1 MSANGWGGTLSA
13 MFGGGGNG
21 RGGASGERG
30 GGRGAATVAG
40 PGGLQQ
46 KQKAD
51 VRRRLPDWSAG
62 DAGVEV
68 GQPKEEDS
76 LEDGEGT
83 QDPGNPQLEGD
94 QLDRLAAA
102 ILWQAGTTTDT
113 SPHPLLAVAAS
124 RIPPPS
130 EVSHPDL
137 LTRLRLRL
145 EQFAERGRYSVVL
158 FVNPAPNSP
167 STAHLV
173 AAYLALSRTARKN
186 VQHVYVVGGGWWSS
200 ILVTLF
206 SATLLSVK
214 TITSRGKLVQ
224 CPSLSSLA
232 ESIGGKAFAQI
243 DVPLEVYVANA
254 AVDKAIKLPEKD
266 DQLPR
271 TFGVPLEELAG
282 KDGKPLP
289 RLVRDCLAVLAAEGP
304 ASVGIFRRS
313 PSASTVSHLAAAYDR
328 GHPVALSSAP
338 NAPYIA
344 ASLLKKFI
352 HDLPDPLI
360 PRDSWDAIKACPLD
374 DDLAVP
380 YLRFNFLPL
389 LPPTSLHLLSRL
401 VSVLAGIA
409 ANHSHNLMTS
419 SNLVICLCPALM
431 GGLGASRDELEMCR
445 VPGMEVGSMRGL
457 ETIKRRER
465 AGNTLGGV
473 LKVLIDRQSE
483 LADSPDPPA

>member
-1 MSANGWGGTLSA
+1 
-13 MFGGGGNG
+13 MFGVGGNP
-21 RGGASGERG
+21 RGGASD
-30 GGRGAATVAG
+30 GRGAGREAATVAG

-46 KQKAD
+46 KQKTD
-51 VRRRLPDWSAG
+51 VRKRLPDWTAG
-62 DAGVEV
+62 EAGGEV
-68 GQPKEEDS
+68 GQPNEANG
-76 LEDGEGT
+76 LEDGKES
-83 QDPGNPQLEGD
+83 QDSVDSQLEGD
-94 QLDRLAAA
+94 ELDRLAAA
-102 ILWQAGTTTDT
+102 VLWQTGITTDA

-124 RIPPPS
+124 RIPPSS

-137 LTRLRLRL
+137 LARTRLRL
-145 EQFAERGRYSVVL
+145 EQFAERGPYSVVL

-186 VQHVYVVGGGWWSS
+186 IQHVYVVGGGWWSS

-214 TITSRGKLVQ
+214 TINSRGKLVQ
-224 CPSLSSLA
+224 CPNLSSLA
-232 ESIGGKAFAQI
+232 ESIGSKAFVQI
-243 DVPLEVYVANA
+243 DVPLEVYIANA
-254 AVDKAIKLPEKD
+254 VVEKAIKLPEAD
-266 DQLPR
+266 DQVPR
-271 TFGVPLEELAG
+271 TFGVSLEELAG
-282 KDGKPLP
+282 KDRKRLP
-289 RLVRDCLAVLAAEGP
+289 DLVRDCLAVLAAEGP
-304 ASVGIFRRS
+304 ASIGIFRRS

-328 GHPVALSSAP
+328 GHPVSLSSAP
-338 NAPYIA
+338 DAPYIA

-360 PRDSWDAIKACPLD
+360 PRDTWDAIKACPLD

-380 YLRFNFLPL
+380 YLRANFLPL
-389 LPPTSLHLLSRL
+389 LHPTSRHLLFCL
-401 VSVLAGIA
+401 ISVLSGIA

-457 ETIKRRER
+457 ETMKRRER

-473 LKVLIDRQSE
+473 LRVLIERHGDLIDAPE
-483 LADSPDPPA
+483 PCA

>member
-13 MFGGGGNG
+13 VFGVGGSA
-21 RGGASGERG
+21 RGGASGERRG
-30 GGRGAATVAG
+30 GGEAATVAG
-40 PGGLQQ
+40 PGGLQP

-51 VRRRLPDWSAG
+51 VRRQLPDWSAG
-62 DAGVEV
+62 AAREEV
-68 GQPKEEDS
+68 GQPNK
-76 LEDGEGT
+76 EDGLEVGRGT
-83 QDPGNPQLEGD
+83 QDLGHSRLDVDE
-94 QLDRLAAA
+94 LDRLAAA
-102 ILWQAGTTTDT
+102 ILWQTAATT
-113 SPHPLLAVAAS
+113 
-124 RIPPPS
+124 R
-130 EVSHPDL
+130 
-137 LTRLRLRL
+137 RLR
-145 EQFAERGRYSVVL
+145 QAG
-158 FVNPAPNSP
+158 
-167 STAHLV
+167 
-173 AAYLALSRTARKN
+173 ALLGPRKN

-214 TITSRGKLVQ
+214 TIASRGKLAQ

-232 ESIGGKAFAQI
+232 ESIGGKAFVHL

-254 AVDKAIKLPEKD
+254 AVEKQIKLHEVD

-271 TFGVPLEELAG
+271 TFGVPLGELAG
-282 KDGKPLP
+282 RNGKGLP
-289 RLVRDCLAVLAAEGP
+289 RLVRDCLAVLSAEGP

-328 GHPVALSSAP
+328 GHPVSLASAP
-338 NAPYIA
+338 DAPYIA

-360 PRDSWDAIKACPLD
+360 LRDSWDAIKACPLD
-374 DDLAVP
+374 DDLAIP
-380 YLRFNFLPL
+380 YLRTHFLPL
-389 LPPTSLHLLSRL
+389 LPPASRHLLSRL
-401 VSVLAGIA
+401 LSVLSAIA
-409 ANHSHNLMTS
+409 AEHDKNLMTS

-473 LKVLIDRQSE
+473 LRVLIDRQSD
-483 LADSPDPPA
+483 LVDPPELPA

>member
-1 MSANGWGGTLSA
+1 
-13 MFGGGGNG
+13 MFGVGGKA
-21 RGGASGERG
+21 RGGASNGRE
-30 GGRGAATVAG
+30 GGRGAATVAA

-46 KQKAD
+46 KQKTD

-62 DAGVEV
+62 EAGEEV
-68 GQPKEEDS
+68 GHPSEEDG
-76 LEDGEGT
+76 LEDGKEN
-83 QDPGNPQLEGD
+83 QDSSDSQLEGD
-94 QLDRLAAA
+94 ELDKLAAA
-102 ILWQAGTTTDT
+102 ILWQAGITTDA
-113 SPHPLLAVAAS
+113 SPHPFLVVAAS
-124 RIPPPS
+124 RSPPSS

-145 EQFAERGRYSVVL
+145 EQFAERGPYSVIL

-206 SATLLSVK
+206 SATLLSVR

-232 ESIGGKAFAQI
+232 ESVGGKAFVQI
-243 DVPLEVYVANA
+243 DVPLEIYVANA
-254 AVDKAIKLPEKD
+254 AVEKAIKLPEAD
-266 DQLPR
+266 DQVPR
-271 TFGVPLEELAG
+271 TFGVSLEQLVG
-282 KDGKPLP
+282 KDRKRLP
-289 RLVRDCLAVLAAEGP
+289 RLVRDCLAVLAAGGP

-328 GHPVALSSAP
+328 GHPVTLSSAP
-338 NAPYIA
+338 DAPYIA
-344 ASLLKKFI
+344 ASLLKKLL
-352 HDLPDPLI
+352 HDLPDPFI
-360 PRDSWDAIKACPLD
+360 PRDTWDAIKACPLD

-380 YLRFNFLPL
+380 YLRTNFLPL
-389 LPPTSLHLLSRL
+389 LPSASRHLLSRL
-401 VSVLAGIA
+401 VSVLSAIA

-473 LKVLIDRQSE
+473 LRVMIDRQSD
-483 LADSPDPPA
+483 LVDPPEPSA